1 MLLRRE
7 RLRVKL
13 SLAVE
18 SQLRRCYDARVKTTL
33 CLSLALSSLVLANEA
48 SDRAA
53 VEKVILGLND
63 SPQNPALFMPGFNGF
78 PELARLDTQPAS
90 ELARVASR
98 RTPNSIELR
107 RVPVI
112 RNPATIQ
119 VVISKEPWGEADLY
133 IPPIVPVSVSYP
145 APPDQGRLI
154 SRFNILSVRFVAKD
168 VAIVQAIKNHYYERP
183 GPRNQWQS
191 NPALFVVKKDRKA
204 WRIDSV
210 HVIAQP

>member
-1 MLLRRE
+1 MLLPRE
-7 RLRVKL
+7 RLRPGL
-13 SLAVE
+13 TAGVE
-18 SQLRRCYDARVKTTL
+18 THRTRCYDDRVKTML
-33 CLSLALSSLVLANEA
+33 CLSLALSSLVWANEA
-48 SDRAA
+48 SDRVA

-63 SPQNPALFMPGFNGF
+63 SPQNPALFMPGFSGF

-98 RTPNSIELR
+98 RSPNLIDVRS
-107 RVPVI
+107 VK
-112 RNPATIQ
+112 

-133 IPPIVPVSVSYP
+133 IPPVVPVAISYP

-154 SRFNILSVRFVAKD
+154 SRFNIQSVRFIAKD
-168 VAIVQAIKNHYYERP
+168 VALVEAVKDHYYERP
-183 GPRNQWQS
+183 GPRNRWQS
-191 NPALFVVKKDRKA
+191 NPALFVVKKDRKV

>member
-1 MLLRRE
+1 
-7 RLRVKL
+7 
-13 SLAVE
+13 
-18 SQLRRCYDARVKTTL
+18 
-33 CLSLALSSLVLANEA
+33 LANEA

-78 PELARLDTQPAS
+78 PELARLDTPAS
-90 ELARVASR
+90 KLARDASLG
-98 RTPNSIELR
+98 TPNSIELR
-107 RVPVI
+107 RLPVL
-112 RNPATIQ
+112 RNPANIR